1 MKFRLQ
7 LASDP
12 IQPVPHGIQS
22 AQGHAGEGINN
33 RHAGSKPPLLK
44 GMVVN
49 PPNKSTGEFCR
60 MREGSRDYLSLPARV
75 VTVTPN
81 ILTVA
86 EHGRSAGNV
95 KIGSHWFSFLQFQKF
110 KVKKEIVGGGV
121 EPPERSL

>member
-22 AQGHAGEGINN
+22 AQAHAGEGINN

-49 PPNKSTGEFCR
+49 PADESTGELCG
-60 MREGSRDYLSLPARV
+60 MHEGFRDYLSLPARV
-75 VTVTPN
+75 VTVTPS
-81 ILTVA
+81 LKGYFGSLRM
-86 EHGRSAGNV
+86 GRHFLNSSA
-95 KIGSHWFSFLQFQKF
+95 KQIPHSCSFGSWHLAA
-110 KVKKEIVGGGV
+110 
-121 EPPERSL
+121 